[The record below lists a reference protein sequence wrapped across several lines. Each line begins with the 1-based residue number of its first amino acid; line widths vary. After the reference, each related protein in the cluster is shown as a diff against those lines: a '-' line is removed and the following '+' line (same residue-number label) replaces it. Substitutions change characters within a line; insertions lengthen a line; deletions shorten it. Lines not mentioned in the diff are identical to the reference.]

1 MTDSMIRTLT
11 KGGHAIGKQTR
22 GRSARST
29 FPGASFCIEA
39 ILAGGRFD
47 W

>member
-11 KGGHAIGKQTR
+11 KGGRAIGKQIR
-22 GRSARST
+22 GRST
-29 FPGASFCIEA
+29 FPGASFCLEA

-47 W
+47 